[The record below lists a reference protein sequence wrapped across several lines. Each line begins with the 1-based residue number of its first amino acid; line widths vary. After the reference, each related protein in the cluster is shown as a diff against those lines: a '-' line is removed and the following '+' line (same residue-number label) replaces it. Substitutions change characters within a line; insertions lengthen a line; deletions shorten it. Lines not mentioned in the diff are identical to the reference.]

1 MRGEI
6 NVPPKATVP
15 LLVRSS
21 DPAAMERLGR
31 HGDLVRQLARVESI
45 AALDGDV
52 PQGAVQLVIDEA
64 TAVLPLAEVI
74 DLGAETA
81 RLKREIGKVQADI
94 DRADK
99 KLGNETSLAK
109 APADVVDQQRERR
122 AEAVAARDKLNVAL
136 RRLAGPPPTKRPI
149 PQRIPKTP

>member
-15 LLVRSS
+15 LLVKSS

-31 HGDLVRQLARVESI
+31 HGDL
-45 AALDGDV
+45 
-52 PQGAVQLVIDEA
+52 
-64 TAVLPLAEVI
+64 
-74 DLGAETA
+74 GAETA
-81 RLKREIGKVQADI
+81 RLKREIGKVRADI

-99 KLGNETSLAK
+99 KLGNEKFLAK
-109 APADVVDQQRERR
+109 APADVVDEQRDRR

>member
-1 MRGEI
+1 M
-6 NVPPKATVP
+6 
-15 LLVRSS
+15 
-21 DPAAMERLGR
+21 
-31 HGDLVRQLARVESI
+31 VRQLARVESI

-99 KLGNETSLAK
+99 KLGNETFLAK
-109 APADVVDQQRERR
+109 APAGVVDEQRDRR
-122 AEAVAARDKLNVAL
+122 AEAVAARDKLNAAL
-136 RRLAGPPPTKRPI
+136 RRLAGPVPTKRPI
-149 PQRIPKTP
+149 L